1 MWSHSR
7 ASNNPIF
14 TETKWLFMAFLVF
27 MSFRR
32 YWMYLGSSE
41 LVVRALDL
49 QSRGVAVAKI
59 VDGSMVDST
68 LRQVNP
74 IYKKGSYFFF
84 VYFLAFGR

>member
-1 MWSHSR
+1 
-7 ASNNPIF
+7 
-14 TETKWLFMAFLVF
+14 
-27 MSFRR
+27 
-32 YWMYLGSSE
+32 MYLGSSE

-74 IYKKGSYFFF
+74 IYKRRSYFFLF
-84 VYFLAFGR
+84 AF

>member
-1 MWSHSR
+1 
-7 ASNNPIF
+7 
-14 TETKWLFMAFLVF
+14 
-27 MSFRR
+27 
-32 YWMYLGSSE
+32 MYLGSSE

-74 IYKKGSYFFF
+74 IYKKGSYFFLF
-84 VYFLAFGR
+84 TF